1 MATETE
7 RKFLLKDD
15 SWPKEN
21 GVLYMQGYL
30 STDPERVVRVRVAG
44 EKGYLTIKGKS
55 RGISRL
61 EFEYEIPREDALQ
74 MLEKLAL
81 KPIISKYRYK
91 VPYRG
96 FVWEID
102 RFLGEN
108 EGLVIAEVELE
119 DPSQIPPLPPWV
131 GKEVTGDERYY
142 NASLISRPYREWKEE

>member
-1 MATETE
+1 
-7 RKFLLKDD
+7 
-15 SWPKEN
+15 
-21 GVLYMQGYL
+21 MQGYL